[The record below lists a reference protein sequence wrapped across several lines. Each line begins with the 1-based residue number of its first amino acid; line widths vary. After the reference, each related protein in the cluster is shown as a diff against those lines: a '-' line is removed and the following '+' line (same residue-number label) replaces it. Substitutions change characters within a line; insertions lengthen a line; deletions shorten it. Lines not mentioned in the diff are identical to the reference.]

1 MAEFETISEKLHI
14 YLSEHR
20 FYHSLGV
27 AFTAQ
32 ALAMKYGFNVR
43 KAGIA
48 GILHDCA
55 KAYDSDE
62 LLGMCEKYR
71 IEVSEIERDFPSLLH
86 AKVGAF
92 LAKTEY
98 GIEDEDILN
107 AIMYHTTGKPG
118 MSKLEKIIYVADY
131 IEPSRY
137 KMKRLNLV
145 RKTAFEDLDKALLM
159 ILADTVEYLNESKG
173 EGIDPLT
180 IETYE
185 YYKEHIE

>member
-1 MAEFETISEKLHI
+1 
-14 YLSEHR
+14 
-20 FYHSLGV
+20 
-27 AFTAQ
+27 
-32 ALAMKYGFNVR
+32 
-43 KAGIA
+43 
-48 GILHDCA
+48 
-55 KAYDSDE
+55 
-62 LLGMCEKYR
+62 
-71 IEVSEIERDFPSLLH
+71 
-86 AKVGAF
+86 
-92 LAKTEY
+92 
-98 GIEDEDILN
+98 
-107 AIMYHTTGKPG
+107 